1 MEKEPTVSPE
11 WYLYL
16 LTHELERDRRAKSPE
31 ARHRQEQRAAMRAR
45 RAHRRPLASLF
56 AWIVRPRQNAPASID
71 AMDARPVRGD
81 AASSAAIRREMGEQI
96 RLIKI

>member
-1 MEKEPTVSPE
+1 MEKEPAVSPE

-31 ARHRQEQRAAMRAR
+31 ARHRQEQRAANRAR

-56 AWIVRPRQNAPASID
+56 AWIRRSRQNTPAPID
-71 AMDARPVRGD
+71 ELDARPVRGD
-81 AASSAAIRREMGEQI
+81 AAERAAMRRELGEQI